1 MISMRVGFR
10 SNCPISAGNCKEG
23 CLEGCVYAEEQWIR
37 EREKKIVELTLCVK
51 QAAAKLEEIEKKEKE
66 GMSSKGGGRRSSC

>member
-1 MISMRVGFR
+1 M
-10 SNCPISAGNCKEG
+10 
-23 CLEGCVYAEEQWIR
+23 EGCVYAEEQWIR